1 MGELQMRWLELFKVQ
16 VAQGHEN
23 EVASRLRALA
33 EDLRSTG
40 DLQGDDP
47 CAAWAF
53 EHDEVPGIFLAC
65 LCWKREMPGRPS
77 SAVAARLEQDL
88 REHGLVSCSYWRTL
102 GEVLDGR
109 RR

>member
-1 MGELQMRWLELFKVQ
+1 MRWLGLFKVQ

-33 EDLRSTG
+33 EEIRSTG
-40 DLQGDDP
+40 DLDGDGL

-65 LCWKREMPGRPS
+65 LCWKGEMPGRPS
-77 SAVAARLEQDL
+77 SPVAARLEQDL
-88 REHGLVSCSYWRTL
+88 REHGLVSCSYWRML
-102 GEVLDGR
+102 GEVPDGR